1 MFVSQGYSLSWR
13 ERRSMAMVVPGG
25 WPQCSH
31 DQEAERV
38 SLNAGVAFTFSF
50 VLSPGTTDAVSHIPG
65 RF

>member
-1 MFVSQGYSLSWR
+1 
-13 ERRSMAMVVPGG
+13 MVVPGG

-65 RF
+65 RFSFSS